1 MYFKVCCGKI
11 LFKVLKQEGFSS
23 VRTRVGMHAPHA
35 SGVYAQ
41 DIHKHIEVL
50 VKYIELQPKKE
61 RKKRIDCYYH
71 RFTRIV
77 CL

>member
-1 MYFKVCCGKI
+1 M
-11 LFKVLKQEGFSS
+11 
-23 VRTRVGMHAPHA
+23 RTRVGMHAPHA
-35 SGVYAQ
+35 IGVYAQ
-41 DIHKHIEVL
+41 DKHIEVL
-50 VKYIELQPKKE
+50 VEYIELQPKKE